1 MLLSKPLT
9 RLSLLNNQLSKPF
22 STTCLKNEKNVTIF
36 GAGLMGA
43 GIAQSVAYNG
53 YRVTL
58 SDVTSNALDN
68 GKGIILK
75 SLNRL
80 AKKHYPNSDSDQ
92 QAYVN
97 KTMANITLT
106 TDPIKAVKEADIIIE
121 VRILIKLKLYLFL
134 YT

>member
-1 MLLSKPLT
+1 
-9 RLSLLNNQLSKPF
+9 
-22 STTCLKNEKNVTIF
+22 
-36 GAGLMGA
+36 MGA

-80 AKKHYPNSDSDQ
+80 AKKHHPNSDSDQ

-121 VRILIKLKLYLFL
+121 VRILIKLKLYLYL